1 MGLLKTIVQQLQ
13 ARSGV
18 TPVTPVTHDGVTA
31 KPSTGAGCT
40 PVTPVTP
47 QNRYTGKAITQPPMP
62 AANDP
67 SIADWKTLDQA
78 YLAHHVQCPQCI
90 AAGRGYGQRCG
101 AGAALWRSYEAVP
114 YSFDRHKRSNSG
126 KTF

>member
-1 MGLLKTIVQQLQ
+1 MGVLKSIVEQLQ

-47 QNRYTGKAITQPPMP
+47 VSNNTGVAI
-62 AANDP
+62 
-67 SIADWKTLDQA
+67 S
-78 YLAHHVQCPQCI
+78 
-90 AAGRGYGQRCG
+90 G
-101 AGAALWRSYEAVP
+101 
-114 YSFDRHKRSNSG
+114 FKR
-126 KTF
+126 

>member
-1 MGLLKTIVQQLQ
+1 MGLLKTIVEQLQ
-13 ARSGV
+13 ARSG
-18 TPVTPVTHDGVTA
+18 VTPVTHDGVTA

-47 QNRYTGKAITQPPMP
+47 QNRYDGKAIIETSMQ

-67 SIADWKTLDQA
+67 RLADWKTLDRA

-101 AGAALWRSYEAVP
+101 TGATLWRSYEAVP

>member
-1 MGLLKTIVQQLQ
+1 MGLLKSIVEQLQ
-13 ARSGV
+13 ARSG
-18 TPVTPVTHDGVTA
+18 VTPVTHDGVTA

-47 QNRYTGKAITQPPMP
+47 QNWYDGKAIIETPMQ

-67 SIADWKTLDQA
+67 TLADWKTLDRA

-101 AGAALWRSYEAVP
+101 TGATLWRSYEAVP
-114 YSFDRHKRSNSG
+114 YPFDRNKRSNSG
-126 KTF
+126 KTS